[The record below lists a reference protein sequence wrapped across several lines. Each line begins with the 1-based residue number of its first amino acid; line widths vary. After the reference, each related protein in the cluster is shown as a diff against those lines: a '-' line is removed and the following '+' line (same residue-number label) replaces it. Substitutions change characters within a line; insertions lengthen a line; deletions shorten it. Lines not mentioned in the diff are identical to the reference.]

1 MISAQQL
8 ISCDMGG
15 TCAGGYDGFT
25 ARHFENADGTPKAI
39 PCASDFPYTDGAGVH
54 AEGSGEQCFIRDP
67 TDNYARTY
75 AVDFNS
81 YVTANY
87 WYAEPVGKR
96 DEGSV
101 KVRFFLFSH
110 VWVIIKLTACFVYS
124 RFGSRTVT
132 SSARVST
139 HSSARRWAG
148 MDRTPNRHPNRA
160 RLSGP
165 WITPTSCSNAG

>member
-1 MISAQQL
+1 VFFYFYFYF
-8 ISCDMGG
+8 G
-15 TCAGGYDGFT
+15 TGDSTDVVFFT
-25 ARHFENADGTPKAI
+25 TA
-39 PCASDFPYTDGAGVH
+39 ASDFPYTDGAGVW

-75 AVDFNS
+75 AVDFSS

-110 VWVIIKLTACFVYS
+110 VWVMIKLTACFVYS

-148 MDRTPNRHPNRA
+148 MDRTSNRHPNRA